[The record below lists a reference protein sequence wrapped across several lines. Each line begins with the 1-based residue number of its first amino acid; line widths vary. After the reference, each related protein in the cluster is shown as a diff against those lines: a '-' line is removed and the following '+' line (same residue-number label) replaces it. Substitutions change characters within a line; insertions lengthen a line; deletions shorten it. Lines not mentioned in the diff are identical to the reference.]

1 MMRLG
6 HILKICK
13 PMAMMGP
20 HLEPTAALTDDS
32 RAVTQGSVFIAVKG
46 TVSDGHDH
54 IATAIQKGAVIV
66 ICERFEGAD
75 ADATILLV
83 KSTRAVLL
91 PLALAFQGH
100 PEKELKLVGVTGTN
114 GKTTVSTLIW
124 QVLRRLDI
132 PAGLIG
138 TVEKRINDEAVDSKL
153 TTPGALELAADLR
166 RAADAGCRVVAMEV
180 SSHALDQNRT
190 KGLKFGVALFTNLS
204 HDHLDYHRTVEAYA
218 RAKRKLFDSL
228 PKAATAIT
236 NFDDA
241 QGAAMVAKSR
251 ATVWGVR
258 LGESEVRLLS
268 SSVDG
273 LVLDIDGTVVSSPLA
288 GRFNA
293 YNVSQAYLACVA
305 LGLNQA
311 NVAAALSTAPGAPGR
326 LERVPSPAGSPA
338 VFVDYAH
345 TPDALDNVLSTL
357 AGLKSAD
364 QSLICVFGCGGNRDT
379 TKRPK
384 MASIAERHCDRVV
397 ITSDNPRFE
406 DPELILNDVQAGFSA
421 AARFSR
427 IIDRASAIAET
438 VTKADASSVIVIAGK
453 GHETYQD
460 IQGVRH
466 PLDDRELAAAAI
478 QRRIP

>member
-13 PMAMMGP
+13 PVAMMGP
-20 HLEPTAALTDDS
+20 HVEPTGALTDDS
-32 RAVTQGSVFIAVKG
+32 RKVTSGGVFIAVKG

-54 IATAIQKGAVIV
+54 IATALAKGAAVV
-66 ICERFEGAD
+66 ICERFDGD
-75 ADATILLV
+75 SADATLLLV
-83 KSTRAVLL
+83 KSTRAALF

-100 PEKELKLVGVTGTN
+100 PEKELNLVGVTGTN

-124 QVLRRLDI
+124 QVLRKLDI

-138 TVEKRINDEAVDSKL
+138 TVEKRLNDVCIDSTL

-190 KGLKFGVALFTNLS
+190 KGLTFDVALFTNLT
-204 HDHLDYHRTVEAYA
+204 HDHLDYHRTMEAYA
-218 RAKRKLFDSL
+218 RAKRKLFDTLST
-228 PKAATAIT
+228 KSTAIT
-236 NFDDA
+236 NLDDPY
-241 QGAAMVAKSR
+241 GAGMVAKTR

-258 LGESEVRLLS
+258 LGESEVRVLS

-326 LERVPSPAGSPA
+326 LERVPSPAGAPV

-357 AGLKSAD
+357 AMLKSPG
-364 QSLICVFGCGGNRDT
+364 QSLVCVFGCGGNRDT
-379 TKRPK
+379 SKRPK
-384 MASIAERHCDRVV
+384 MAAIAERHCERVV

-406 DPELILNDVQAGFSA
+406 DPESILDDIQRGFTST
-421 AARFSR
+421 ARFTR
-427 IIDRASAIAET
+427 NTDRAAAIAEL
-438 VTKADASSVIVIAGK
+438 VANADASTVIVIAGK

-460 IQGVRH
+460 IEGVRH

-478 QRRIP
+478 QRRMP

>member
-1 MMRLG
+1 MIRLG
-6 HILKICK
+6 HLLKICK
-13 PMAMMGP
+13 PVAMMGP
-20 HLEPTAALTDDS
+20 NLEPTGALTDDS
-32 RAVTQGSVFIAVKG
+32 RHVVPGGVFIAVKG

-54 IATAIQKGAVIV
+54 IASAIAKGASVV
-66 ICERFEGAD
+66 VCERFDGD
-75 ADATILLV
+75 DSATTVVLV

-100 PEKELKLVGVTGTN
+100 PEKDLRLVGVTGTN

-138 TVEKRINDEAVDSKL
+138 TVEKRINDESVDSKL
-153 TTPGALELAADLR
+153 TTPGAIELAADLR
-166 RAADAGCRVVAMEV
+166 RAADAGCQVVAMEV

-190 KGLKFGVALFTNLS
+190 KGLKFEVALFTNLT
-204 HDHLDYHRTVEAYA
+204 HDHLDYHRTLEAYA
-218 RAKRKLFDSL
+218 RAKRKLFDTL
-228 PKAATAIT
+228 PKASTAIV
-236 NFDDA
+236 NMDDH
-241 QGAAMVAKSR
+241 QGTGMVARTR
-251 ATVWGVR
+251 ASVWSVR
-258 LGESEVRLLS
+258 LGDSEIRVIS

-273 LVLDIDGTVVSSPLA
+273 LVLDIDGTVVASPLA

-305 LGLNQA
+305 LGLNQN

-345 TPDALDNVLSTL
+345 TPDALDNVLGTL
-357 AGLKSAD
+357 ASLKSAD
-364 QSLICVFGCGGNRDT
+364 QSLVCVFGCGGNRDT

-384 MASIAERHCDRVV
+384 MAAIAERHCDHMV

-406 DPELILNDVQAGFSA
+406 DPETILDDVQRGFSA
-421 AARFSR
+421 TARFTR
-427 IIDRASAIAET
+427 IADRSAAIAAS
-438 VTKADASSVIVIAGK
+438 VSQADASTVIVIAGK

-478 QRRIP
+478 RRRTP